1 MRRDVRDEGRGVRRF
16 SFPCDG
22 ETLTCSVTTPAD
34 PAASRATA
42 VLLHGA
48 GTSEHRRLDALAGD
62 LAARGHTVVTF
73 DFSGHGGSSGSLG
86 ELSLGRRLAQARA
99 VIDAHAP
106 PGDGLVLVGFSMS
119 GQTVADLAAHYGPR
133 VTTIGLCAPA
143 VYARRAWEVPFADGF
158 TGVIRTP
165 DSWRDSAALDAFRTF
180 TGRAVLLVPAH
191 DTVIP
196 PAVTRAV
203 AEALAT
209 RADLTHLVH
218 ADADH
223 KLGLWLRENAKER
236 GEFADA
242 LLRPVQPEPV
252 QPEPLRRKPASP

>member
-1 MRRDVRDEGRGVRRF
+1 MRRDVRDEERRVRRF
-16 SFPCDG
+16 PFPCDG
-22 ETLTCSVTTPAD
+22 ETLACSVTTPAD
-34 PAASRATA
+34 ASARRATA

-62 LAARGHTVVTF
+62 LAARGHTVVGF

-86 ELSLGRRLAQARA
+86 ELSLRRRFAQARA

-106 PGDGLVLVGFSMS
+106 PGDALVLAGFSMS
-119 GQTVADLAAHYGPR
+119 GQTVADLTAHYGRR
-133 VTTIGLCAPA
+133 VTALGLCAPA
-143 VYARRAWEVPFADGF
+143 VYARRAWRLPFADGF

-165 DSWRDSAALDAFRTF
+165 ESWRDSAALDTFRTF

-196 PAVTRAV
+196 AAVTRAV
-203 AEALAT
+203 AEALGA
-209 RADLTHLVH
+209 RADFTHLVH
-218 ADADH
+218 AGADH
-223 KLGLWLRENAKER
+223 KLGLWLRDHPRER

-242 LLRPVQPEPV
+242 LVHPVQPEPA
-252 QPEPLRRKPASP
+252 RRQPASP

>member
-1 MRRDVRDEGRGVRRF
+1 MWREVRYEERGVRRF
-16 SFPCDG
+16 PFPCDG
-22 ETLTCSVTTPAD
+22 ETLTCSVTTPVD
-34 PAASRATA
+34 PSASRATV

-48 GTSEHRRLDALAGD
+48 GTSEHRRMDALAGD
-62 LAARGHTVVTF
+62 LAARGRTVVTF

-86 ELSLGRRLAQARA
+86 ELSLRRRLRQARA

-133 VTTIGLCAPA
+133 VTALGLCAPA

-165 DSWRDSAALDAFRTF
+165 ESWRDSAALDTFRTF

-196 PAVTRAV
+196 PAVTGAV
-203 AEALAT
+203 AQALAT
-209 RADLTHLVH
+209 RADFTHLVH
-218 ADADH
+218 AGADH
-223 KLGLWLRENAKER
+223 KLGLWLRENPEER

-242 LLRPVQPEPV
+242 ILRPAHSGPV
-252 QPEPLRRKPASP
+252 RRKPASP